1 MALKHILIKFRVF
14 SKLKKKPKLR
24 IIGKSMKKKKQFK
37 KKEVKILKLKN

>member
-14 SKLKKKPKLR
+14 SKLKKKKKLR
-24 IIGKSMKKKKQFK
+24 IIGRNMKKKQFK